1 MKTSYR
7 ERDYAYGSAMLTLR
21 TAIGLTQKGLANHL
35 GVSRRAV
42 GEWEAGSSY
51 PKVEHLKGLITLAVK
66 SQAIPAENATHE
78 IRMLWKEAHQKVLL
92 DDVWLSALLN
102 QPSSPPPDATSP
114 PIEET
119 RTSLPV
125 LLVNVTQLGL

>member
-42 GEWEAGSSY
+42 GEWETGSSY
-51 PKVEHLKGLITLAVK
+51 PKVEHLKELIVLAI
-66 SQAIPAENATHE
+66 QQEAFPAGHELEE
-78 IRMLWKEAHQKVLL
+78 IRALWRTAHQKILL
-92 DDVWLSALLN
+92 DERWLAFLLAQKRPSPQAPILWTHTEPIHGSTGTSA
-102 QPSSPPPDATSP
+102 D
-114 PIEET
+114 
-119 RTSLPV
+119 
-125 LLVNVTQLGL
+125 